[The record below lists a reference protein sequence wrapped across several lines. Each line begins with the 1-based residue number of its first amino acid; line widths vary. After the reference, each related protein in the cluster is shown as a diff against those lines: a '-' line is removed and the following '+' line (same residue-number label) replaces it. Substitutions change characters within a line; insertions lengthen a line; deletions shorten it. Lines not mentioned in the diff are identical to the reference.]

1 MGHKLLEIEQISKFF
16 PGVKAL
22 QNVSFDVEESEIHA
36 LIGENGAGKSTLIKV
51 LSGIYQ
57 PEEGGTIKMNGE
69 VLENINPLMSLSK
82 GIVVIYQDFSLFP
95 NMSVAE
101 NISLGLFVSA
111 GNKTVNRKKMDEIA
125 KEALSKLKVN
135 IDIHAN
141 LSELS
146 VAKQQLVAIAR
157 ALANQAKILILDEPT
172 SALSTDEVKNLFK
185 IMKNLKADGIS
196 MIFISHKLD
205 ELFEVSDRFTVLR
218 DGQCVGTYNED
229 QLDDDLL
236 ISLMVGRKV
245 EYKIYEKV
253 ICDEPL
259 LEVRNFSKEGNF
271 KNINFTLNKGE
282 ILGITGLVG
291 AGRSEVVTSIFGLN
305 PKDNGQLILD
315 GNEIEIKNTSEAI
328 NHGIALIPENRLQE
342 GLLLRKSVKDN
353 ISMTILKKLAGRF
366 GIIDDSEKNS
376 IVKKWIDK
384 LNIKPGYPEMLASK
398 FSGGNQ
404 QRIVI
409 AKWLA
414 TNPKVLIVDEPTNG
428 IDIGA
433 KAEIHSLLRELA
445 KSGLGIIVIS
455 SELPEI
461 LSVCDRVA
469 IMRRGNIKKIL
480 SCDSLDQE
488 KIMSYAL

>member
-1 MGHKLLEIEQISKFF
+1 MGKQLLSIKHISKFF

-22 QNVSFDVEESEIHA
+22 QDVSFDVEEAEIHA

-57 PEEGGTIKMNGE
+57 PEDGGTIIMNGNK
-69 VLENINPLMSLSK
+69 LENINPLLSLSE

-95 NMSVAE
+95 NLTVME
-101 NISLGLFVSA
+101 NISLGLFVA
-111 GNKTVNRKKMDEIA
+111 TGQKLVNWKIMEEKA
-125 KEALSKLKVN
+125 KNALDQLGVN
-135 IDIHAN
+135 INIHAK

-157 ALANQAKILILDEPT
+157 ALANNAKLLILDEPT
-172 SALSTDEVKNLFK
+172 SALSNDEVKNLFT
-185 IMKNLKADGIS
+185 IMRSLKSKGIS
-196 MIFISHKLD
+196 MLFISHKLD
-205 ELFEVSDRFTVLR
+205 ELFEISDRFTVFR
-218 DGQCVGTYNED
+218 DGQCVGTYDEN
-229 QLDDDLL
+229 QLDDDML

-245 EYKIYEKV
+245 EYKIYDKC

-259 LEVRNFSKEGNF
+259 LEVKNFSKAGNF
-271 KNINFTLNKGE
+271 KDINFVLNKGE

-291 AGRSEVVTSIFGLN
+291 AGRTEVVTSIFGLN
-305 PKDNGQLILD
+305 HQDEGQLFLD
-315 GNEIEIKNTSEAI
+315 GKEISINSASEAVEK
-328 NHGIALIPENRLQE
+328 GIALVPENRLQE
-342 GLLLRKSVKDN
+342 GLVLRKSIREN
-353 ISMTILKKLAGRF
+353 ISITVLNKIAGKF
-366 GIIDDSEKNS
+366 GILDRSERDR
-376 IVKKWIDK
+376 VTAEWIEK
-384 LNIKPGYPEMLASK
+384 LGIKPGYPKMLANQ

-433 KAEIHSLLRELA
+433 KAEIHHLLRELA
-445 KSGLGIIVIS
+445 KSGLGVIVIS

-469 IMRRGNIKKIL
+469 IMRRGRIQNIL
-480 SCDSLDQE
+480 SCENLDQE
-488 KIMSYAL
+488 KIMSFAL

>member
-57 PEEGGTIKMNGE
+57 PEEGGRIKMNGE

-111 GNKTVNRKKMDEIA
+111 GKKTVNRKKMDEIA
-125 KEALSKLKVN
+125 KEALSKLEVN

-172 SALSTDEVKNLFK
+172 SALSTDEVKSLFK

-291 AGRSEVVTSIFGLN
+291 AGRTEVVTSIFGLN
-305 PKDNGQLILD
+305 PKDSGQLVLD
-315 GNEIEIKNTSEAI
+315 GNKIEINKTSEAI

-342 GLLLRKSVKDN
+342 GLLLRKAINDN
-353 ISMTILKKLAGRF
+353 ISMTILKRLSGRF
-366 GIIDDSEKNS
+366 GIIDDDEKNS
-376 IVKKWIDK
+376 VVKKWIEK
-384 LNIKPGYPEMLASK
+384 LNIKPGYPKMLASK

>member
-1 MGHKLLEIEQISKFF
+1 MGNQLLNIEHISKFF

-22 QNVSFDVEESEIHA
+22 QDVSFDVKKAEIHA

-57 PEEGGTIKMNGE
+57 PEVGGTISMNGTQ
-69 VLENINPLMSLSK
+69 LDNLNPLISLSE

-95 NMSVAE
+95 NLSVME
-101 NISLGLFVSA
+101 NIGLGLFVA
-111 GNKTVNRKKMDEIA
+111 DGNKLVNWKQMESIA
-125 KEALSKLKVN
+125 KKSLEKLGVSIDVN
-135 IDIHAN
+135 LK

-146 VAKQQLVAIAR
+146 VAKQQLVAIAS
-157 ALANQAKILILDEPT
+157 ALANNAKLLILDEPT
-172 SALSTDEVKNLFK
+172 SALSNDEVKNLFK
-185 IMKNLKADGIS
+185 IMKSLKEKGIS

-205 ELFEVSDRFTVLR
+205 ELFEISDRFTILR
-218 DGQCVGTYNED
+218 DGQCVGTYDEN
-229 QLDDDLL
+229 QLDDDRL

-245 EYKIYEKV
+245 EYKIYDKC

-259 LEVRNFSKEGNF
+259 LEVRNFSKSGNF
-271 KNINFTLNKGE
+271 KDINFVLNKGE

-291 AGRSEVVTSIFGLN
+291 AGRTEVVTSIFGLN
-305 PKDNGQLILD
+305 KADTGQLFLD
-315 GNEIEIKNTSEAI
+315 DIEIHI
-328 NHGIALIPENRLQE
+328 NSARDAVAKGIALIPENRLQE
-342 GLLLRKSVKDN
+342 GLILRKSIKEN
-353 ISMTILKKLAGRF
+353 ISITLLDRIVGKF
-366 GIIDDSEKNS
+366 GIINDKKNTGIAKEWIEKLS
-376 IVKKWIDK
+376 
-384 LNIKPGYPEMLASK
+384 IKPGYPNMQANK

-433 KAEIHSLLRELA
+433 KAEIHSLLRDLA

-469 IMRRGNIKKIL
+469 IMRRGRIQSIL
-480 SCDSLDQE
+480 SCENLNQE
-488 KIMSYAL
+488 QIMSFAL

>member
-57 PEEGGTIKMNGE
+57 PEEGGRIKMNGE

-125 KEALSKLKVN
+125 KEALSKLEVN

-172 SALSTDEVKNLFK
+172 SALSTDEVKSLFK

-282 ILGITGLVG
+282 IFGITGLVG
-291 AGRSEVVTSIFGLN
+291 AGRTEVVTSIFGLN
-305 PKDNGQLILD
+305 PKDSGQLVLD
-315 GNEIEIKNTSEAI
+315 GKEIEINNTSEAI

-342 GLLLRKSVKDN
+342 GLLLRKAINDN
-353 ISMTILKKLAGRF
+353 ISMTILKRLSGRF
-366 GIIDDSEKNS
+366 GIIDDDEKNS
-376 IVKKWIDK
+376 VVKKWIEK
-384 LNIKPGYPEMLASK
+384 LNIKPGYPKMLASK